1 MLRGLSILAVV
12 LMHINIRI
20 PFGKS
25 ALGSRLAPELKRAF
39 FNNGYYGVKVFFVI
53 SGFLIT
59 TNLLRRWGA
68 PSQVDVKAFYK
79 LRFARIA
86 PCLVALLVILSV
98 LHGVRAEGYVIDSQ
112 KATLAEALFAAA
124 TFHLNVLEIRV
135 GYLPASWDVLW
146 SLSIEEVFYLGYPL
160 LCRLLPDRRLLGLV
174 AAGLIIAGPLARTT
188 WAGGN
193 EFAEDKAYLTG
204 FDCIAM
210 GCVAAWIVQRHTL
223 SSGIRRVLWWVG
235 VVMMVQIAVY
245 PIVRVQFWRY
255 GVDVTMLAIGT
266 ALCLMAIETSGTRT
280 RMSNPLAWIGR
291 NSYEIYLTHGFVMI
305 AGMQAF
311 VAWGSNVNAAPVWH
325 VAMVCVSVML
335 GWVIARYYSEPLNRW
350 LRGVG

>member
-1 MLRGLSILAVV
+1 
-12 LMHINIRI
+12 MHINIRI

-25 ALGSRLAPELKRAF
+25 ALGAQLAPGLKRAF

-59 TNLLRRWGA
+59 TNILRRWGTLG
-68 PSQVDVKAFYK
+68 SVDVKAFYK

-86 PCLVALLVILSV
+86 PCLLVLLAVLSV
-98 LHGVRAEGYVIDSQ
+98 LHSVGAKGYVIDPG
-112 KATLAEALFAAA
+112 KATLLQALFAAL

-160 LCRLLPDRRLLGLV
+160 LCRFLPDRRLLGLV
-174 AAGLIIAGPLARTT
+174 AAGLILAGPFARTT

-193 EFAEDKAYLTG
+193 EFAEDKGYFTG

-210 GCVAAWIVQRHTL
+210 GCVAAWVSRTRL
-223 SSGIRRVLWWVG
+223 LGTAPRKALWWAG
-235 VVMMVQIAVY
+235 VVMMIQIAVY

-255 GVDVTMLAIGT
+255 GVDVTILALGT
-266 ALCLMAIETSGTRT
+266 ALCLMALETGEGSGTRW
-280 RMSNPLAWIGR
+280 NPVAWLGR
-291 NSYEIYLTHGFVMI
+291 SSYEIYLTHGFVMI
-305 AGMQAF
+305 LGAQAF
-311 VAWGSNVNAAPVWH
+311 AGLGSNINSAPLWH
-325 VAMVCVSVML
+325 VAMVCVSACL
-335 GWVIARYYSEPLNRW
+335 GWIIARYYSEPLNRW
-350 LRGVG
+350 LRGIG